1 MRLPIYSSEL
11 NAIETVW
18 SLLKRK
24 ARSQFTKFA
33 INRKLNKYRCMCIV
47 EEEIKT
53 IERDLH
59 KPHKGTLRRHL
70 GFVVAVGQ

>member
-1 MRLPIYSSEL
+1 MRLPVYSSEL

-24 ARSQFTKFA
+24 ARTQFTKFA
-33 INRKLNKYRCMCIV
+33 IKRKLTKYRCMFIV

-59 KPHKGTLRRHL
+59 ESHKSTLRRHS

>member
-1 MRLPIYSSEL
+1 MRLPVYSSEL

-24 ARSQFTKFA
+24 ARSRFTKFA
-33 INRKLNKYRCMCIV
+33 IKRKLTKYRCMFIV

-53 IERDLH
+53 IERDTFINITRAH
-59 KPHKGTLRRHL
+59 Y
-70 GFVVAVGQ
+70 ADI